1 MANYNGKGAF
11 VLPRQLRLK
20 HGVNVETLAAAKTL
34 DKGSSMVQILDPDG
48 VTRVVNLPALQDGMV
63 FWIANNGT
71 GGTDNLTVTLPDAS
85 TITVANDEGL
95 MVACDGS
102 QWYKVILA

>member
-48 VTRVVNLPALQDGMV
+48 VTRMV